1 MDARERKHV
10 SRVVPLCL
18 AATTEAVN
26 DSGLDIAAMIVE
38 EKRKIGIILG
48 TGGGAQEFSE
58 QQYALWHSGKEKQV
72 SLFCIP
78 SGTMG
83 TIPSEIAMRFGFR
96 GYAHVVTAGCT
107 SSTDALGYAYQ
118 HIQAGVQPMFLAGG
132 VDSPVT
138 AGIIKG
144 YTMIRALTQS
154 WNDQPERASRPFSA
168 DRDGFV
174 LAEGS
179 WMFVL
184 EDYDHAKARGAKI
197 YAEITG
203 YGATCEAYH
212 RVRMSDSPEEPARAI
227 TLALEESGIAPE
239 DIQYVSLHGTSTE
252 MNDRVE
258 TRAIKVALGDHAY
271 KIPMSGLKSQIGHA
285 QGACGSASVAATLIA
300 MEHGSVPPTINLDSP
315 DPECDLDY
323 VPDVGRKVSIEH
335 AVCNC
340 VGFGSKN
347 SALVLKKTRMT
358 PIPVILCAVRTS
370 RSEVLTQSKTPS
382 YARQHRLGFSPCLAL
397 AGLPRE
403 RADLWSCRKHKCPA
417 YPYLLRLEHS
427 TSKTT
432 PALSCRP
439 PAHSI
444 SKSITATTSKYSRA
458 PSAADDLTKIEAD
471 LNSAELEQPVTAA
484 DTKSL

>member
-1 MDARERKHV
+1 MVRRVVITGMGAVSPNGIGKEAFCRAVLAGKSGVKRISRFDSSRLAVHIAGEIPEFDELAWVEPRERKHV

-26 DSGLDIAAMIVE
+26 DSGLDMASMSVDQ
-38 EKRKIGIILG
+38 KREIGIVLG

-58 QQYALWHSGKEKQV
+58 EQYRLWHSGKEKQV

-83 TIPSEIAMRFGFR
+83 TIPSEISMRFGFR
-96 GYAHVVTAGCT
+96 GYSHVVTAGCT

-118 HIQAGVQPMFLAGG
+118 HIQAGVQPMFVAGG
-132 VDSPVT
+132 VDSPIT
-138 AGIIKG
+138 EGIVKG

-184 EDYDHAKARGAKI
+184 EEYEHAKARGARI

-227 TLALEESGIAPE
+227 ALALDEADIEAE

-258 TRAIKVALGDHAY
+258 TRALKLALGEHAH

-285 QGACGSASVAATLIA
+285 QGACGAASVASTLIA
-300 MEHGSVPPTINLDSP
+300 MEHGQVPPTINLENP
-315 DPECDLDY
+315 DPNCDLDY
-323 VPDVGRKVSIEH
+323 VQDVGRKAPIEH
-335 AVCNC
+335 AICNC

-347 SALVLKKTRMT
+347 SALVLKK
-358 PIPVILCAVRTS
+358 IA
-370 RSEVLTQSKTPS
+370 
-382 YARQHRLGFSPCLAL
+382 
-397 AGLPRE
+397 
-403 RADLWSCRKHKCPA
+403 
-417 YPYLLRLEHS
+417 
-427 TSKTT
+427 
-432 PALSCRP
+432 
-439 PAHSI
+439 
-444 SKSITATTSKYSRA
+444 
-458 PSAADDLTKIEAD
+458 
-471 LNSAELEQPVTAA
+471 
-484 DTKSL
+484 

>member
-1 MDARERKHV
+1 MLPRVVITGMGAVSPNGIGKEAFCRGVLAGKSGVKRISRFDSSHLPVHIAGEIPEFDELAWVDARERKHV

-26 DSGLDIAAMIVE
+26 DAGLDIASMSVE
-38 EKRKIGIILG
+38 EKREIGIVLG
-48 TGGGAQEFSE
+48 TGGGALEFSE
-58 QQYALWHSGKEKQV
+58 QQYRLWHSGKEKQV

-83 TIPSEIAMRFGFR
+83 TIPSEVSMRFGFR
-96 GYAHVVTAGCT
+96 GYSHVVTAGCT

-118 HIQAGVQPMFLAGG
+118 HIQAGVQPMFVTGG
-132 VDSPVT
+132 VDSPIT
-138 AGIIKG
+138 DGIVKG

-154 WNDQPERASRPFSA
+154 WNHEPERASRPFSA

-184 EDYDHAKARGAKI
+184 EEYEHAKSRGARI

-227 TLALEESGIAPE
+227 SLALEEAHIAPP

-258 TRAIKVALGDHAY
+258 TRAVKLALGDHAY
-271 KIPMSGLKSQIGHA
+271 KIPMSGLKSQIGHV
-285 QGACGSASVAATLIA
+285 QGACGAASVAATLIA
-300 MEHGSVPPTINLDSP
+300 MEHGQIPPTINLDQR
-315 DPECDLDY
+315 DPNCDLDY
-323 VPDVGRKVSIEH
+323 VPDVGRKTAIEH
-335 AVCNC
+335 AICNC

-347 SALVLKKTRMT
+347 SALLLKK
-358 PIPVILCAVRTS
+358 IA
-370 RSEVLTQSKTPS
+370 
-382 YARQHRLGFSPCLAL
+382 
-397 AGLPRE
+397 
-403 RADLWSCRKHKCPA
+403 
-417 YPYLLRLEHS
+417 
-427 TSKTT
+427 
-432 PALSCRP
+432 
-439 PAHSI
+439 
-444 SKSITATTSKYSRA
+444 
-458 PSAADDLTKIEAD
+458 
-471 LNSAELEQPVTAA
+471 
-484 DTKSL
+484 

>member
-1 MDARERKHV
+1 MLPRVVITGMGVVSPNGIGKEAFCRAVLAGKSGVKRISRFDSSPLLVHIGGEISEFDELAWMEARERKHV

-26 DSGLDIAAMIVE
+26 DSGLDKASMTIE
-38 EKRKIGIILG
+38 EKRQIGIILG

-58 QQYALWHSGKEKQV
+58 QQYRLWHSGKEKQV

-83 TIPSEIAMRFGFR
+83 TIPSEISMRFGFR
-96 GYAHVVTAGCT
+96 GYSHVVTAGCT

-118 HIQAGVQPMFLAGG
+118 HIQAGVQPMFVAGG
-132 VDSPVT
+132 VDSPIT
-138 AGIIKG
+138 EGIIKG

-184 EDYDHAKARGAKI
+184 EDYDHAKARGARL

-203 YGATCEAYH
+203 YGATCEAFH

-227 TLALEESGIAPE
+227 TLALEEAKLPPE
-239 DIQYVSLHGTSTE
+239 AIQYVSLHGTSTE

-258 TRAIKVALGDHAY
+258 TRALKLALGDHAY

-285 QGACGSASVAATLIA
+285 QGACGAASVAATLIA
-300 MEHGSVPPTINLDSP
+300 MEHGTVPPTINLDQADP
-315 DPECDLDY
+315 DCDLDY
-323 VPDVGRKVSIEH
+323 VPDVGRKAAIEH

-347 SALVLKKTRMT
+347 SALVLKKT
-358 PIPVILCAVRTS
+358 A
-370 RSEVLTQSKTPS
+370 
-382 YARQHRLGFSPCLAL
+382 
-397 AGLPRE
+397 
-403 RADLWSCRKHKCPA
+403 
-417 YPYLLRLEHS
+417 
-427 TSKTT
+427 
-432 PALSCRP
+432 
-439 PAHSI
+439 
-444 SKSITATTSKYSRA
+444 
-458 PSAADDLTKIEAD
+458 
-471 LNSAELEQPVTAA
+471 
-484 DTKSL
+484 